1 MKNGRSLPWTVREW
15 FKYENKP
22 VLIEWQNNY
31 WIRLSQN
38 ILIRQCLSDQLLIRS
53 PLTNDDI
60 LLYLVKLIWIQAIKD
75 FSVQINSNVFFIQ
88 VAFEQTAQIRLY
100 WWNLPWSAV
109 TLSFCSYSVLY
120 FLCRVIFNSGST
132 FESNSTHYENA
143 EDLFAYYLRILSF
156 LVSYPYLRV

>member
-60 LLYLVKLIWIQAIKD
+60 LLYLVKLIWIQAITD
-75 FSVQINSNVFFIQ
+75 FSVQINSNVFLIQ
-88 VAFEQTAQIRLY
+88 AAFEQTTQIWLDE
-100 WWNLPWSAV
+100 
-109 TLSFCSYSVLY
+109 
-120 FLCRVIFNSGST
+120 NSS
-132 FESNSTHYENA
+132 EA
-143 EDLFAYYLRILSF
+143 I
-156 LVSYPYLRV
+156 VSDKE